1 MELAKFPKMQNLYNI
16 DRYEG
21 IWLCENVAIQ
31 EKLHGTQGRI
41 GFSKDGVT
49 IGSRRSILSAEWTG
63 QKDQFQ
69 VCSEIAIPVWEKL
82 MREQTI
88 LDRNDITIF
97 GEFVGPGIQ
106 KGIYYGDSRDFY
118 AFDIV
123 LINLEDGEKDWL
135 SVLDLNTF
143 CKLWGL
149 NHVPLL
155 GMFKPSM
162 EKFNELYA
170 GNSLIIPDADNNV
183 IEGIVIKAYPMQYDL
198 YGNPVYAK
206 HKNDAWG
213 ETTKKFKEKEKYQ
226 TGEMLPFLTEAR
238 ILSAIN
244 VIKESEQ
251 FNRSMSDMQY
261 LPNIITK
268 DIIEEESMEIKDEK
282 HFKALRRQLSKAT
295 AKMYKKML
303 LDATVV

>member
-1 MELAKFPKMQNLYNI
+1 MDLVKFPKIQNLYNI
-16 DRYEG
+16 DKYEG
-21 IWLCENVAIQ
+21 IWLCKTVAIQ
-31 EKLHGTQGRI
+31 EKLHGTQTRI
-41 GFSKDGVT
+41 GFSRDGVI
-49 IGSRRSILSAEWTG
+49 IGSRRTLLSEDWTG

-69 VCSEIAIPVWEKL
+69 VCSKIAIPVWEKL
-82 MREQTI
+82 LREHTI
-88 LDRNDITIF
+88 LDTHNITIF
-97 GEFVGPGIQ
+97 GEFVGPAIQ
-106 KGIYYGDSRDFY
+106 KGIYYGDNRDFY

-123 LINLEDGEKDWL
+123 LSNLETSEEDWL
-135 SVLDLNTF
+135 NVIDLNIF
-143 CKLWGL
+143 CDLWGL
-149 NHVPLL
+149 KHVPFL
-155 GMFKPSM
+155 GIHKPSIDL
-162 EKFNELYA
+162 FNELYA
-170 GNSLIIPDADNNV
+170 DNSLVVPDVDNNV

-251 FNRSMSDMQY
+251 FSRSMSDMQY
-261 LPNIITK
+261 LPNIITR
-268 DIIEEESMEIKDEK
+268 DIIEEESIEVKDEK
-282 HFKALRRQLSKAT
+282 HFKALRRQLSKRIAQ
-295 AKMYKKML
+295 MYKKML